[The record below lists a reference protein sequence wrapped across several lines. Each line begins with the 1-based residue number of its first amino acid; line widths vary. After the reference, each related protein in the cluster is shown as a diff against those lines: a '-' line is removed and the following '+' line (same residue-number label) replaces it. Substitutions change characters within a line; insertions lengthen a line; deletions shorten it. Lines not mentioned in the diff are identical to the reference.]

1 MTDVDDKIIAKSK
14 AENLA
19 GVEGSMAIA
28 RRFEQAFFNDMQ
40 SMNILPPDAITR
52 VSEHIPEIVKFIC
65 DLREKGYAYV
75 GEKSGTVWF
84 DTTAYGSKYAVFE
97 PLRAQ
102 EDASKVHLDS
112 NFYWP
117 VLTTDRRIKTLRRKA
132 QETSRYGNLCGRFLV
147 YLSRD

>member
-52 VSEHIPEIVKFIC
+52 VSEHIPEIVKFIR

-84 DTTAYGSKYAVFE
+84 DTTAYGSNYAVFE

-102 EDASKVHLDS
+102 EDSSKVSLDRAL
-112 NFYWP
+112 YWFCLQP
-117 VLTTDRRIKTLRRKA
+117 IGG
-132 QETSRYGNLCGRFLV
+132 SRL
-147 YLSRD
+147 